1 MDILSAIVYEYRD
14 YRIVFYGIFVTIGVL
29 WQWYLLTETDPKRQG
44 YANRMLPRFIAK
56 VVPNIIPRRAVI
68 PYVFGI
74 FIIIGT
80 VVHSSFELADSYGI
94 YFNEEMLSAKRGWW
108 INFFKA
114 TLLGVII
121 VAKAWLGPALL
132 SFSLVYVVHQ
142 LSRAPTTLSDATLEW
157 LPILQDLLDSI
168 FKSLPDNI
176 YVIYSFI
183 ILIYIAVTSLHDLA
197 GAQEANY

>member
-14 YRIVFYGIFVTIGVL
+14 YRIVFYGIVVTIGVL

-56 VVPNIIPRRAVI
+56 VVPNRIPRRAVI

-80 VVHSSFELADSYGI
+80 VVYSSFEFAESNGSYG
-94 YFNEEMLSAKRGWW
+94 SAEADWF
-108 INFFKA
+108 INLIKA
-114 TLLGVII
+114 TSFAVII
-121 VAKAWLGPALL
+121 VAKAWFGPALL

-157 LPILQDLLDSI
+157 LPILHDLLDSI
-168 FKSLPDNI
+168 FKILPDNI

-197 GAQEANY
+197 GAQEVHY